1 MHFHGPV
8 IRPQTDADSLFIE
21 VTSGCSHNACR
32 YCTYYKDAPFAVSP
46 EEEIREDLRELAS
59 YKIPFRRIW
68 LQGVDPFLLSA
79 ARLARIAAL
88 IHEAF
93 PSVQSIGG
101 YGRADSLRNKTVEE
115 LKKRKDLGYTGI
127 VFDVESADEEILTFM
142 NKGYHASE
150 IVPQL
155 SKMDEAGLACEIIY
169 LAGLGGAGR
178 GIQNAKVSAEA
189 LNQLHPDR
197 ILIPSLTIFPDT
209 PLMQE
214 VRSGAFQEA
223 SEGERIREIQTFL
236 QELTIDT
243 LIDARN
249 ASAVIS
255 LYGRIPEKK
264 QAMIGQLQ
272 KIYDTYGEVGL
283 RARRDSLTAI

>member
-8 IRPQTDADSLFIE
+8 IRPHTDADSLFIE
-21 VTSGCSHNACR
+21 VTSSCSHNACR

-68 LQGVDPFLLSA
+68 LQGADPFLLSA

-155 SKMDEAGLACEIIY
+155 SKMDEAGLAYEIIY
-169 LAGLGGAGR
+169 PGGPWRRGAG
-178 GIQNAKVSAEA
+178 N
-189 LNQLHPDR
+189 P
-197 ILIPSLTIFPDT
+197 
-209 PLMQE
+209 
-214 VRSGAFQEA
+214 
-223 SEGERIREIQTFL
+223 ERE
-236 QELTIDT
+236 
-243 LIDARN
+243 
-249 ASAVIS
+249 
-255 LYGRIPEKK
+255 
-264 QAMIGQLQ
+264 
-272 KIYDTYGEVGL
+272 GL
-283 RARRDSLTAI
+283 RRCPQPAPSGPDPDPEPHHFSGHPADAGSPKRRLPGDLRGRADPGDPDLSAGAYY